1 MVQSGELNIVKKLQV
16 NQIKSTIMA
25 VQLDPNLKDDL
36 KTQFITR
43 EGVYRLMTLSEYSR
57 PNRVGYT
64 NTQSSPQ
71 VRVSIVT
78 LPTSSTGGGS
88 GLQQNTNSPVIN
100 GNGGGGD
107 FSTTEST
114 ASRYQHNF
122 GAGPSLSIDSRL
134 GGGSNGCGGGDGSI
148 LGGDR
153 ICFNFGKELY
163 VYAFR
168 GVKKVSIL
176 RRLISYI
183 ILSQNLLNRLLAN
196 TVVC

>member
-1 MVQSGELNIVKKLQV
+1 
-16 NQIKSTIMA
+16 MA

-43 EGVYRLMTLSEYSR
+43 EGIYRLMTLSEYSR

-78 LPTSSTGGGS
+78 LPTSMNGGS
-88 GLQQNTNSPVIN
+88 GGGPQNTSSPVIN
-100 GNGGGGD
+100 GNVGD
-107 FSTTEST
+107 FSTTDST
-114 ASRYQHNF
+114 ASRYQHGF

-134 GGGSNGCGGGDGSI
+134 GGGNNGCTGDGPI
-148 LGGDR
+148 IGGDR
-153 ICFNFGKELY
+153 ICFNFSKELY

-168 GVKKVSIL
+168 GVKKVRFLPISI
-176 RRLISYI
+176 RL
-183 ILSQNLLNRLLAN
+183 
-196 TVVC
+196 

>member
-1 MVQSGELNIVKKLQV
+1 
-16 NQIKSTIMA
+16 MA
-25 VQLDPNLKDDL
+25 VQLDANLKDDL

-64 NTQSSPQ
+64 NTQNSPQ

-78 LPTSSTGGGS
+78 LPSSINGGAGTASGS
-88 GLQQNTNSPVIN
+88 GQPNTNSPVIN
-100 GNGGGGD
+100 GNGGGD

-114 ASRYQHNF
+114 ATRYQNSF

-134 GGGSNGCGGGDGSI
+134 GGGNNGCGGDGPI
-148 LGGDR
+148 VGGDR

-168 GVKKVSIL
+168 GVKKVSSL
-176 RRLISYI
+176 QDYRNYI
-183 ILSQNLLNRLLAN
+183 K
-196 TVVC
+196 

>member
-1 MVQSGELNIVKKLQV
+1 
-16 NQIKSTIMA
+16 MA

-78 LPTSSTGGGS
+78 LPTSMNGAGGG
-88 GLQQNTNSPVIN
+88 NSPVIN
-100 GNGGGGD
+100 GNGGDFQAGD
-107 FSTTEST
+107 ST
-114 ASRYQHNF
+114 ASSRYPQSF
-122 GAGPSLSIDSRL
+122 GAGTSLSIDSRL
-134 GGGSNGCGGGDGSI
+134 GSGNNGCGGDGPV
-148 LGGDR
+148 GGDR
-153 ICFNFGKELY
+153 ICFNFSKELY

-168 GVKKVSIL
+168 GVKKVRYSFE
-176 RRLISYI
+176 
-183 ILSQNLLNRLLAN
+183 
-196 TVVC
+196 

>member
-1 MVQSGELNIVKKLQV
+1 
-16 NQIKSTIMA
+16 MA

-43 EGVYRLMTLSEYSR
+43 EGIYRLMTLSEYSR

-78 LPTSSTGGGS
+78 LPNSILGGGQT
-88 GLQQNTNSPVIN
+88 GQQSSNSPVIN
-100 GNGGGGD
+100 GNGGD
-107 FSTTEST
+107 FSTTIDSQS
-114 ASRYQHNF
+114 SRFQHSF

-134 GGGSNGCGGGDGSI
+134 GGGNNGCGDGPAP
-148 LGGDR
+148 GGDR

-168 GVKKVSIL
+168 GVKKVSFFL
-176 RRLISYI
+176 
-183 ILSQNLLNRLLAN
+183 
-196 TVVC
+196 T

>member
-1 MVQSGELNIVKKLQV
+1 
-16 NQIKSTIMA
+16 MA

-78 LPTSSTGGGS
+78 LPTSPNGAGS
-88 GLQQNTNSPVIN
+88 GSGQQQGSTSPVIN
-100 GNGGGGD
+100 GGGGGD
-107 FSTTEST
+107 FSTPDST
-114 ASRYQHNF
+114 SRYQHSF

-134 GGGSNGCGGGDGSI
+134 GGSNNCGGDGPVI
-148 LGGDR
+148 GGDR

-168 GVKKVSIL
+168 GVKKVS
-176 RRLISYI
+176 
-183 ILSQNLLNRLLAN
+183 NHLL
-196 TVVC
+196 CF